1 MLYFIYFIGCL
12 TSSGREDL
20 NLNKMKDKR
29 QNSKAISRLEFEE
42 FTCVFSWKMRTQAA
56 GRRRGHVL
64 NVCCA
69 GEAGDKGKLTHLQV
83 DWGWSL

>member
-1 MLYFIYFIGCL
+1 MLCFIGRL
-12 TSSGREDL
+12 TSAGRVDV

-42 FTCVFSWKMRTQAA
+42 LTCVRSWKMRMQAT
-56 GRRRGHVL
+56 GRHRGHVL

-69 GEAGDKGKLTHLQV
+69 GEAGDKGKLSHLRV
-83 DWGWSL
+83 NWSWSL